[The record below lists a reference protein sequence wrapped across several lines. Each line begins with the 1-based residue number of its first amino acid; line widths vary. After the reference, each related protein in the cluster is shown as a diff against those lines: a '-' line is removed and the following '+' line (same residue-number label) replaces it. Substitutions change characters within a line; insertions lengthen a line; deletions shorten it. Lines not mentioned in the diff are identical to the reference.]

1 MAQLIDRDA
10 QSARGE
16 RVKAVKILAKSI
28 FREMKTNGYQAREI
42 VALSTEILGLLS
54 SDIKSDSK

>member
-1 MAQLIDRDA
+1 M
-10 QSARGE
+10 
-16 RVKAVKILAKSI
+16 KILAKSI